1 MEFNIQLDHAHVVPV
16 SVLCKFHSSLPTKPI
31 RDDEE
36 LTVSA
41 ASLIYVRLM
50 SHLFPYTKNSFKQG
64 SEELTMKLNLVRA
77 CRILLIA
84 VAILL
89 CQFYSSEAHRGLLV
103 HELRAPYRSPPPPP
117 IRRPPIIPYYSYTRR
132 SVNEERAP
140 YKSPPPPPLPA
151 QTSRP

>member
-16 SVLCKFHSSLPTKPI
+16 SVLCKFHSSLPTKPM

-41 ASLIYVRLM
+41 SLIYV
-50 SHLFPYTKNSFKQG
+50 PYTKNSFKQG

-151 QTSRP
+151 QPSKP

>member
-16 SVLCKFHSSLPTKPI
+16 SVRCKFRSSLPTKPTS
-31 RDDEE
+31 DEEE

-41 ASLIYVRLM
+41 SLIDVT
-50 SHLFPYTKNSFKQG
+50 SPYTKNSFKQQ
-64 SEELTMKLNLVRA
+64 SEEPTMKSIPVRA

-103 HELRAPYRSPPPPP
+103 HELSAPYRSPPPPP
-117 IRRPPIIPYYSYTRR
+117 ILRPPIIQYYSYTRR
-132 SVNEERAP
+132 SVYEERAP

>member
-16 SVLCKFHSSLPTKPI
+16 SVLCKFHSSLPTKPM
-31 RDDEE
+31 RDEKE

-41 ASLIYVRLM
+41 SLIYV
-50 SHLFPYTKNSFKQG
+50 PYTNNSFKQG
-64 SEELTMKLNLVRA
+64 SEKLTMKLNLVRA
-77 CRILLIA
+77 CRTLLIA

-117 IRRPPIIPYYSYTRR
+117 IRRPPIIPYYSSTRR
-132 SVNEERAP
+132 SVYEERAP
-140 YKSPPPPPLPA
+140 YKSPPPPPLLA
-151 QTSRP
+151 QPSKP